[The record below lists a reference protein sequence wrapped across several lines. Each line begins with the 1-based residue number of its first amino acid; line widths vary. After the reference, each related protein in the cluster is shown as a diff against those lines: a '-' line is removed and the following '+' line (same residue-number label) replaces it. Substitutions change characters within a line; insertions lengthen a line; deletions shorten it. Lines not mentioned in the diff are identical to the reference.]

1 MNNKSKSILAVAIIL
16 VTIILDQLIKI
27 IIKTN
32 FHYGESVHVTDWF
45 YLTFIENNGM
55 AFGMQVMPK
64 AVQTIMRLVFSGF
77 ILWYI
82 TKLVKAKYKNGYI
95 TCISLI
101 FAGAGAIFSESTY
114 SSVAT
119 FVPAGEGYA
128 DWLYGRVVD
137 MFYFPLFEFD
147 WPAWMPVV
155 GGNHF
160 IFFAPVFNL
169 ADAAISCGTI
179 ALLIFYSKSF
189 GESFSLFG
197 KNNTSK

>member
-1 MNNKSKSILAVAIIL
+1 MNNKSKSILAIAVIL

-32 FHYGESVHVTDWF
+32 FHYGESVRITDWF

-101 FAGAGAIFSESTY
+101 FAGAI
-114 SSVAT
+114 
-119 FVPAGEGYA
+119 
-128 DWLYGRVVD
+128 
-137 MFYFPLFEFD
+137 
-147 WPAWMPVV
+147 
-155 GGNHF
+155 
-160 IFFAPVFNL
+160 
-169 ADAAISCGTI
+169 
-179 ALLIFYSKSF
+179 
-189 GESFSLFG
+189 G
-197 KNNTSK
+197 KM